1 MPGQSTRGVTGVQNG
16 DFSTGPGIVKND
28 DGNMAE
34 TTKESIDKLRIAV
47 LIAGPCMPL
56 LFCWL
61 PPPVGMALEAWTL
74 VGFMSWVVLWWLCEA
89 IPIPATALLPIPL
102 MPILNIADMD
112 AVVVHYANP
121 IIYLFLG
128 GFLMAAAMQSSGL
141 HRRIALTIINLV
153 GSSPGR
159 IIGGF
164 MLATAFL
171 SMWISNTSATIMMF
185 AVAISVIEFV
195 GEKTSDSNA
204 TRSFGVALMLA
215 IAYSGTIGGVGTL
228 IGTPPNAM
236 FASYLASTYGTA
248 IDFFTW
254 MLFALPIVLVMLPMA
269 WLILTKLVFKV
280 DQVCL
285 GNVQNLISDE
295 IVGLGRM
302 SSREKLVALVFCC
315 AALGWITRKQ
325 LVAFT
330 GLPINDTTIALLGA
344 LCLFIFPISRR
355 GAAPILDWQDAKN
368 VPWGMLLLFGG
379 GLALAGA
386 FDSTGLAAW
395 IGQSVSSVRVS
406 QWMLVASII
415 IAVVYITEVT
425 SNTASTATFL
435 PILGAVAIGM
445 HLDPLLLTL
454 PATLAASMAFMM
466 PVATPPNAIVF
477 TYPGMQLADML
488 RAGALLNV
496 IAIAVT
502 FAAMYLLAGIVF
514 SVQIS
519 P

>member
-1 MPGQSTRGVTGVQNG
+1 
-16 DFSTGPGIVKND
+16 
-28 DGNMAE
+28 MAG
-34 TTKESIDKLRIAV
+34 TTKQSMGKLRIIV
-47 LIAGPCMPL
+47 LIAGPSLPV
-56 LFCWL
+56 LFSLL
-61 PPPVGMALEAWTL
+61 PPPTGMATDAWLL
-74 VGFMSWVVLWWLCEA
+74 VGFLSWMVLWWLCEA
-89 IPIPATALLPIPL
+89 IPIPATALLPIPM
-102 MPILNIADMD
+102 MPMFNIADMN
-112 AVVVHYANP
+112 AVVVHFSNP

-128 GFLMAAAMQSSGL
+128 GFLMAAAMQKTGL

-185 AVAISVIEFV
+185 AVAISVIDFV
-195 GEKTSDSNA
+195 GEKSSNPDA
-204 TRSFGVALMLA
+204 TRSFGVALMLG

-228 IGTPPNAM
+228 IGTPPNAL
-236 FASYLASTYGTA
+236 FASYLSSAHGITV
-248 IDFFTW
+248 DFFNW
-254 MLFALPIVLVMLPMA
+254 MLFALPVVLIMLPIA

-280 DQVCL
+280 DQVRL
-285 GNVQNLISDE
+285 GNVQSLISDE
-295 IVGLGRM
+295 IIGLGRM

-325 LVAFT
+325 LVAVT

-344 LCLFIFPISRR
+344 LCLFIFPVSRKR
-355 GAAPILDWQDAKN
+355 RAPILDWQDAKN
-368 VPWGMLLLFGG
+368 VPWGVLLLFGG

-395 IGQSVSSVRVS
+395 IGQSVSSVQVG

-425 SNTASTATFL
+425 SHTASTATFL

-496 IAIAVT
+496 VAIAVT
-502 FAAMYLLAGIVF
+502 FVAMYLLAGVVF